1 MFMYCKNI
9 SYYYMQLEDDVTA
22 ESRYFAR
29 MKFFISNI
37 NLQKSKWFSLEFSS
51 LGFLGKLL
59 RNNDL
64 QDFANFLL
72 MFYWEQPGD
81 LLFGYMKKIKTQF
94 RDILYKPTIHE
105 HKCIV
110 NILFT
115 SPRNPFIRIIK
126 CSWKILI
133 IWIYLFMVMEYL

>member
-1 MFMYCKNI
+1 
-9 SYYYMQLEDDVTA
+9 
-22 ESRYFAR
+22 

-94 RDILYKPTIHE
+94 SHFAADD
-105 HKCIV
+105 
-110 NILFT
+110 T
-115 SPRNPFIRIIK
+115 SITPASRI
-126 CSWKILI
+126 SL
-133 IWIYLFMVMEYL
+133 LR